1 MSTMN
6 DFAVIPAIDLK
17 GGAVVHA
24 SGGMRA
30 TYRPI
35 ETPLGSAADAIAIAR
50 ALLAVSEAPALYI
63 ADLDAIE
70 GVGNHFEL
78 CRDLSSALPQT
89 ALWIAA
95 GFSNVTDCAFW
106 LPLGATLVI
115 GTESLRFAEDWQ
127 ELRATFGESLMLSL
141 DFDAEGQRGLASL
154 FAEPA
159 HWPERVIAMS
169 LDRVGT
175 GHGPD
180 VARLRDVVD
189 QAGARSVYAS
199 GGMRDI
205 GDLEAAAEAGAG
217 GALIATALHQ
227 GAVSQKEIAAFERR
241 RRSRSD

>member
-1 MSTMN
+1 MR
-6 DFAVIPAIDLK
+6 
-17 GGAVVHA
+17 

-30 TYRPI
+30 AYRPI

-89 ALWIAA
+89 ALWIDA

-141 DFDAEGQRGLASL
+141 DFDAEGQRGPAAL

-159 HWPERVIAMS
+159 HWPERIIAMS

-175 GHGPD
+175 GDGPD
-180 VARLRDVVD
+180 LERCAASWNAPGRD
-189 QAGARSVYAS
+189 RSTPP
-199 GGMRDI
+199 
-205 GDLEAAAEAGAG
+205 AACATSATLKPPAEAGAG
-217 GALIATALHQ
+217 GALIATALHR
-227 GAVSQKEIAAFERR
+227 GAITQNEIAAFLQR
-241 RRSRSD
+241 RRSRSDQIRNPAS